1 MPKWLQVLCEGQWQ
15 LPKLLCVMPS
25 SLRATFL
32 WEINKHSF
40 RLMITTGNF
49 NLSIQLF
56 LFCFFPNS
64 TLESFCV
71 WLVVGFLG
79 FFYYFILFYYYWC
92 LSLTP
97 GDSDL
102 IGTEWGSGIW
112 NCKNTLGDSNMQPG
126 LKFTDLGKITLYPL
140 NFNSHFKNFT
150 SE

>member
-49 NLSIQLF
+49 NLSIQI
-56 LFCFFPNS
+56 FF
-64 TLESFCV
+64 SFV
-71 WLVVGFLG
+71 FPPIALWRVFVFGWLLVFWV
-79 FFYYFILFYYYWC
+79 FFIILFYYYWC

-112 NCKNTLGDSNMQPG
+112 NCKNTPGDSNMQPG
-126 LKFTDLGKITLYPL
+126 LKFTDLGKISLYPL
-140 NFNSHFKNFT
+140 NLNSHFKNFT